1 MRTTTIPS
9 PLGEVVLTGS
19 DDGLCGLYLGPGAPA
34 KAAGLPRDD
43 AAFTHAA
50 AELTAWFAGT
60 STRLDI
66 PVVLRGTPFQLS
78 VWGLLQQVPYGT
90 TTTYGALAAEL
101 GKPGASRAVGAA
113 NGRNAVGIVV
123 PCHRVVAS
131 DGTVHGFAGGV
142 QAKRWLLEHEKARAE
157 QGRLEC
163 SVRLP

>member
-1 MRTTTIPS
+1 VLTTTIPS

-34 KAAGLPRDD
+34 KATGLRRDD
-43 AAFTHAA
+43 HAFTHAA
-50 AELTAWFAGT
+50 AELAAWFAGT

-66 PVVLRGTPFQLS
+66 PVELRGTPFQLS
-78 VWGLLQQVPYGT
+78 VWALLQQIPYGT
-90 TTTYGALAAEL
+90 TTTYGALATEL

-142 QAKRWLLEHEKARAE
+142 PAKRWLLAHEQSHEQARTGSA
-157 QGRLEC
+157 LF
-163 SVRLP
+163 

>member
-1 MRTTTIPS
+1 MPS

-34 KAAGLPRDD
+34 EAAGLPRDD
-43 AAFTHAA
+43 AAFQHVAG
-50 AELTAWFAGT
+50 ELAAWFAGT
-60 STRLDI
+60 STQLDV

-78 VWGLLQQVPYGT
+78 VWALLQQIPYGT

-131 DGTVHGFAGGV
+131 DGSVHGFAGGV
-142 QAKRWLLEHEKARAE
+142 QAKRWLLDHEKARA
-157 QGRLEC
+157 GSALF
-163 SVRLP
+163 

>member
-1 MRTTTIPS
+1 VLTTTIPS

-34 KAAGLPRDD
+34 KAAGLQRDD
-43 AAFTHAA
+43 AAFHSTAA
-50 AELTAWFAGT
+50 QLAAWFAGE
-60 STRLDI
+60 STRLDV
-66 PVVLRGTPFQLS
+66 PVDLRGTPFQLS
-78 VWGLLQQVPYGT
+78 VWALLQQIPYGS

-131 DGTVHGFAGGV
+131 DGSVHGFAGGV
-142 QAKRWLLEHEKARAE
+142 AAKRWLLAHEQARTGAT
-157 QGRLEC
+157 L
-163 SVRLP
+163 L